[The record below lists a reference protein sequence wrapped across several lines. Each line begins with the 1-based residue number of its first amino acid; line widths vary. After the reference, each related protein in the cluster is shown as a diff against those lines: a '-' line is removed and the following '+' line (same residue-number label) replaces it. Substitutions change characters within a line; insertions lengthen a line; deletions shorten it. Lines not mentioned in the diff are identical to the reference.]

1 MKAFASFL
9 NSMMWAGYIVAIA
22 IFSIQNVDKVSLK
35 FLVFRSIDIPLGV
48 LLTLCGAVGI
58 IIGWLIPLLFSRRKR
73 SSNSMGK

>member
-58 IIGWLIPLLFSRRKR
+58 IIGWLIPVLFSRRKR
-73 SSNSMGK
+73 SSSSSR